1 MNQKKIFTI
10 ASLCRSSV
18 SVASLNNKSK
28 EVFPDN
34 TEYILLDNSKNEWDC
49 YRAISKFLT
58 DAHGDYVV
66 ICHDDIDFGTLDF
79 SRILNQINMIL
90 KTDPLASVF
99 GIAGVSS
106 EDHSLIGHFFDS
118 EDERLW
124 GFGQGTKASS
134 LDEVFLIVRNGLGI
148 TVSDHLKGYHF
159 YGTDLCLNAMQNGFS
174 CHVIDFPILHISS
187 GSLNENFFQARDN
200 YEKHLRERNL
210 SSIVRTTCTYLYG
223 GGNPLKDAW
232 TLCKSLDL
240 LDQANHPDL
249 LESNRCIL
257 QRGYKRHGKALF
269 SIINKLFHSIKYFRE
284 RLVSDILWWIKF
296 WKNRLTIN

>member
-1 MNQKKIFTI
+1 MEQRPMFSIS
-10 ASLCRSSV
+10 SLCRSSI
-18 SVASLNNKSK
+18 SVASLKDK
-28 EVFPDN
+28 LKKIFPEN
-34 TEYILLDNSKNEWDC
+34 TEYLFLDNSRNEWDC
-49 YRAISKFLT
+49 YSAITRFLT

-99 GIAGVSS
+99 GIAGISS
-106 EDHSLIGHFFDS
+106 EDRSLIGHFFDS

-174 CHVIDFPILHISS
+174 CHVIDFPILHASS
-187 GSLNENFFQARDN
+187 GSLTEDFFKARENFEM
-200 YEKHLRERNL
+200 YLRSRNIT
-210 SSIVRTTCTYLYG
+210 SIVRTTCTYLYG
-223 GGNPLKDAW
+223 GRNPLKDVW

-240 LDQANHPDL
+240 VERGNHPDL
-249 LESNRCIL
+249 SQTKQCIL
-257 QRGYKRHGKALF
+257 LRGNRRYGSPVF
-269 SIINKLFHSIKYFRE
+269 SITLKIYFSIQYIRDRFMG
-284 RLVSDILWWIKF
+284 DIKWWIKNWNTRF
-296 WKNRLTIN
+296 IVN